1 MPEARKTANWLVF
14 SAAIGLIVGGGI
26 ALRKDAG
33 ELLRH
38 QLTYVRPIPDS
49 PSSPDDVAYVLG
61 GTPESLEAKFRIA
74 ASLLREGKASRVLL
88 LSQQSLMAYSP
99 ALDRNLTVN
108 EWAVQNLGALGI
120 KAAAIDIVGVEE
132 GFFGTW
138 SEAKALSRV
147 VSERGYRRLILVTS
161 AYHSRRVWESF
172 SRSAG
177 QSSTTLF
184 LYHSDEPAYLR
195 HLLPEYVKLL
205 LYRAV
210 LF

>member
-1 MPEARKTANWLVF
+1 MPGARKAASWLVF

-26 ALRKDAG
+26 ALRKDAA
-33 ELLRH
+33 ESLRH
-38 QLTYVRPIPDS
+38 QLTYARPLPDS
-49 PSSPDDVAYVLG
+49 PSSSNDVAYVLG

-74 ASLLREGKASRVLL
+74 ASLLREGRAARVLL

-108 EWAVQNLGALGI
+108 EWAVQNLGTLGI
-120 KAAAIDIVGVEE
+120 KAAAIDFVGVEE

-138 SEAKALSRV
+138 SEAKALPRV

-177 QSSTTLF
+177 QSGTTLF